1 MTKMIT
7 KTCIAKV
14 AAIFIYRTNLLNVTS
29 IEEKAM
35 SQVKITS
42 TDLYFFITKNNG
54 NNLHCSRK
62 GKMNPTN
69 IRRRNTILYI
79 SLKVISFLHS
89 LKKLTQ

>member
-35 SQVKITS
+35 SQVKINIHR
-42 TDLYFFITKNNG
+42 LIFFHYKEQWEQ
-54 NNLHCSRK
+54 LA
-62 GKMNPTN
+62 
-69 IRRRNTILYI
+69 L
-79 SLKVISFLHS
+79 
-89 LKKLTQ
+89 